1 MRVRLRG
8 SISLNLLTLWSFDEL
23 SRVDLNLP
31 KSTEINKFVA
41 KTNFYK
47 RATITPKIHD
57 LIEQQVD
64 RITWTNKVA
73 PTTMNI
79 SSDDIL
85 EFQIFHIQL
94 KTPDIDNAILVFMQK
109 SVPYPILFVIQGA
122 RGVRGAAVTKNADS
136 KPVTLATDWQSD
148 LLLDIKGSS
157 TDNIYKNYLLQL
169 SSSFAAVGGD
179 AEKHSEATKL
189 KRTIDA
195 LSAKIKR
202 ETQVNKRQELARERH
217 ELEIKLGELIR

>member
-1 MRVRLRG
+1 M
-8 SISLNLLTLWSFDEL
+8 
-23 SRVDLNLP
+23 DLNLP
-31 KSTEINKFVA
+31 KSTQINKFVA
-41 KTNFYK
+41 KANFYK
-47 RATITPKIHD
+47 RVGITPKIHD

-79 SSDDIL
+79 SSGDIL

-109 SVPYPILFVIQGA
+109 SVSYPILFVISGA
-122 RGVRGAAVTKNADS
+122 RGVRGVAVTKNVDS
-136 KPVTLATDWQSD
+136 KPVTLATDWQPD
-148 LLLDIKGSS
+148 LSLEIKGSS

-179 AEKHSEATKL
+179 TEKHLETTKL
-189 KRTIDA
+189 KRNIDA

-202 ETQVNKRQELARERH
+202 ETQINKRQDLARERH
-217 ELEIKLGELIR
+217 ELEVKLQELIG